1 MATKSRTLNRTNTRN
16 YINNRIDELETL
28 NRVLTLDFNKGEI
41 DPKDF
46 DTAHA
51 HNRGAISAL
60 QGLLYYVNEVRVVT
74 GKRS

>member
-1 MATKSRTLNRTNTRN
+1 MKTKSRTVSRVNTRN
-16 YINNRIDELETL
+16 YINHRINELETL
-28 NRVLTLDFNKGEI
+28 NRVLFDKFNKGEI

-60 QGLLYYVNEVRVVT
+60 QGLLFYVNETRVIT

>member
-1 MATKSRTLNRTNTRN
+1 MKTKSRTVSRVNTRN
-16 YINNRIDELETL
+16 YINNRIEELETA
-28 NRVLTLDFNKGEI
+28 NRVLTLGFNRGEL

>member
-16 YINNRIDELETL
+16 YITNRIDELETL

-60 QGLLYYVNEVRVVT
+60 QGLLYYVNEVRSIPT
-74 GKRS
+74 K